1 MLAKKF
7 TDSIQSAWR
16 VTKLFGKNRVILK
29 SLLLSAMLFGCS
41 APEIPKETVEVATR
55 LGVVE
60 GFRQHEV
67 MHFYGIPYAA
77 PPVGEKRFMAP
88 SPPEAWSG
96 VLAATS
102 FANRCLQA
110 EGGLEG
116 EGTPFKEDCLYLN
129 IYTPSVNGEKRPVLF
144 WIHGGGFT
152 QGSANGYD
160 GSVLAGQGD
169 VVVVTINY
177 RLGFLGFADLSDLG
191 TEFLGSGSNGIR
203 DQIMALNWVAQNI
216 EDYGGDPAN
225 VTIFGESAG
234 GHSVL
239 GLIAAPAADGL
250 FHKAIAHSP
259 GIVNLPSQSTVPALV
274 SKYGVTGQALRERI
288 YSLSAAEIVATQ
300 PNLGIS
306 GGRIDGTVITRST
319 VDAILER
326 GEQGVP
332 LIAGTNRDEG
342 TLFSALIP
350 DTMWPEME
358 EGLARM
364 IVAGDPANYLASVRE
379 LYPES
384 DTKYQERIWGD
395 MFRIAAVGSAQR
407 ATQASPGGWLYRF
420 DLVSTAPV
428 LGEKFGA
435 THGAEIPFT
444 FNSYARSDNG
454 FPGRTFMGFEVYDPE
469 EESVSNLANAWSA
482 TVIQFAKYG
491 DPNGAGLPQWPR
503 YRAEQRRTMVLDQA
517 PRIEANW
524 EQEELALWSS
534 VGLSP

>member
-7 TDSIQSAWR
+7 TDSTQSAWR

-102 FANRCLQA
+102 YANRCLQA

-177 RLGFLGFADLSDLG
+177 RLGLLGFADLLDLG
-191 TEFLGSGSNGIR
+191 R
-203 DQIMALNWVAQNI
+203 HVLNC
-216 EDYGGDPAN
+216 GCRLCSKGDTGKPWRA
-225 VTIFGESAG
+225 AG
-234 GHSVL
+234 F
-239 GLIAAPAADGL
+239 I
-250 FHKAIAHSP
+250 
-259 GIVNLPSQSTVPALV
+259 
-274 SKYGVTGQALRERI
+274 
-288 YSLSAAEIVATQ
+288 
-300 PNLGIS
+300 
-306 GGRIDGTVITRST
+306 
-319 VDAILER
+319 
-326 GEQGVP
+326 
-332 LIAGTNRDEG
+332 
-342 TLFSALIP
+342 ALI
-350 DTMWPEME
+350 WSQRLLS
-358 EGLARM
+358 EGKTWCNTWGRNPLY
-364 IVAGDPANYLASVRE
+364 VQFVCKVR
-379 LYPES
+379 
-384 DTKYQERIWGD
+384 
-395 MFRIAAVGSAQR
+395 
-407 ATQASPGGWLYRF
+407 
-420 DLVSTAPV
+420 
-428 LGEKFGA
+428 
-435 THGAEIPFT
+435 
-444 FNSYARSDNG
+444 
-454 FPGRTFMGFEVYDPE
+454 
-469 EESVSNLANAWSA
+469 
-482 TVIQFAKYG
+482 
-491 DPNGAGLPQWPR
+491 
-503 YRAEQRRTMVLDQA
+503 
-517 PRIEANW
+517 
-524 EQEELALWSS
+524 
-534 VGLSP
+534 